1 MYPLGRFDVCVL
13 GKEKFGWKKEEKVHK
28 KWIFFFFFKGFDL
41 LSVLF
46 KL

>member
-1 MYPLGRFDVCVL
+1 MYPLGRFDVCVS

-28 KWIFFFFFKGFDL
+28 KWIFFLGFDL
-41 LSVLF
+41 LSVFF